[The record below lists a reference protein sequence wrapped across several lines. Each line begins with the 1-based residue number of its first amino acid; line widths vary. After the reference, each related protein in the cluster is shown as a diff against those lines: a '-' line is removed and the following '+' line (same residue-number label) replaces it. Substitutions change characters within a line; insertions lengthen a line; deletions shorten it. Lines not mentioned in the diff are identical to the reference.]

1 MVKANVDEAVASSNA
16 ASVAD
21 ILGTMVKIGGR
32 GGAARRQEV
41 RKI

>member
-1 MVKANVDEAVASSNA
+1 
-16 ASVAD
+16 VAD
-21 ILGTMVKIGGR
+21 ILGTMVKMGGR